1 MPKNKTELLSQCEKN
16 IFTIQWTSTKILVL
30 RCSEVKLG
38 VQEEVYIID
47 EKNMKRRLREESMQP
62 TLSRTCKVLVV
73 TGNH

>member
-16 IFTIQWTSTKILVL
+16 IFTIQRTSTKILVL

-47 EKNMKRRLREESMQP
+47 EKNMTERRKHAAYPKQNLQGPCSHR
-62 TLSRTCKVLVV
+62 
-73 TGNH
+73 